1 MLLQRHFRSL
11 YRFFRNKVGPDAD
24 DLIQATMLAIV
35 KGRDGF
41 REECSF
47 RAYLF
52 IVARHE
58 LYRFLRREA
67 PPHEAFD
74 PATASI
80 LDARPTPSRVAGAR
94 AEQALLLDALR
105 SIPVD
110 FQTALELHYW
120 EGLSMTELA
129 DALEIPVGTAKTRG
143 IDDHPIGDDPV
154 SVYEIESSLLHQRAH
169 RPPSRQGVKRR
180 HRSRLPTDGL
190 VLVQAP
196 AVPENFAV

>member
-1 MLLQRHFRSL
+1 MDDDRKLLVAWRDGDKAAGGALLQRHFRSL

-41 REECSF
+41 RQECSF

-67 PPHEAFD
+67 PPHDAFD

-129 DALEIPVGTAKTRG
+129 DALEIPVGTAKTRLRRG
-143 IDDHPIGDDPV
+143 RQLLEAKLKRRVGAGPPTDTETV
-154 SVYEIESSLLHQRAH
+154 LSSLAL
-169 RPPSRQGVKRR
+169 
-180 HRSRLPTDGL
+180 LED
-190 VLVQAP
+190 
-196 AVPENFAV
+196 